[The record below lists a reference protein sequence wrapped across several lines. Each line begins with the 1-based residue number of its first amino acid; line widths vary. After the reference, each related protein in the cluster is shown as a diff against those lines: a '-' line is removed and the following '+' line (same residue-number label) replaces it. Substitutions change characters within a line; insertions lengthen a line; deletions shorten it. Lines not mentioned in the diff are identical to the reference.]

1 MITRRTV
8 CASITGMAQLAVT
21 HPCPG
26 GDTAGSRPD
35 AAPVQAPRLWREIAL
50 IVVFYAAYTGVRL
63 LIPHDGTAAYA
74 HAGQVLRLE
83 RALDIDAELGLN
95 HALMDVPWLARLAN
109 LFYATAHFAVT
120 LGVLVWL
127 YRRRPAHFARLRT
140 SLMIATAVALI
151 GFWVYPLAPPRFLG
165 GLGYVDPVTALHT
178 FGLYSSPAAGSMT
191 NQFAAMPSMHA
202 GWALWCAFS
211 VVTLAR
217 RPLVRILAALYPIVT
232 IMVIFSTANHYVVD
246 VVAGLMITVVALIT
260 GFALHRPGNGDQRA
274 KDHKVTNKTTVGGC
288 SPHSI

>member
-1 MITRRTV
+1 MITKRAA

-26 GDTAGSRPD
+26 GDTAGTRPD
-35 AAPVQAPRLWREIAL
+35 AVPVQPPRLWREIAL
-50 IVVFYAAYTGVRL
+50 IAVFYAAYTGVRL

-83 RALDIDAELGLN
+83 RVLDIDPELGLN

-120 LGVLVWL
+120 LAVLVWL
-127 YRRRPAHFARLRT
+127 YRRRPAHFVRLRT
-140 SLMIATAVALI
+140 ALMIATAVALI

-178 FGLYSSPAAGSMT
+178 FGLYSSPEAGSMT

-211 VVTLAR
+211 VVTLAH
-217 RPLVRILAALYPIVT
+217 RPLVRALAVLYPIVT

-246 VVAGLMITVVALIT
+246 AIAGLAITIGALII
-260 GFALHRPGNGDQRA
+260 GFSLHRPGERRSASEGSQ
-274 KDHKVTNKTTVGGC
+274 VTNKTTVGSC